1 MFLAADLL
9 RYRPS
14 SVTFRRDAYNS
25 GYKLAIVQSPAA
37 PQPRR
42 IDIPG
47 EPAVQSALL
56 RLLHHTI
63 VKAFGD
69 DEGTLTMEFD
79 DGQILQCL
87 EARSPYE
94 SYQIIQRGS
103 PNNRLSSLLTSGAP
117 TPVTDQSHVPFIC
130 PVLVFW
136 GLDEPSRT
144 ENVAARTGGPF
155 KPLFGLSGAVPI
167 TLHMSS

>member
-1 MFLAADLL
+1 MYGLPKDFDGSRLVGRFLLQICYGIGQVQL
-9 RYRPS
+9 RFDG
-14 SVTFRRDAYNS
+14 TLIHS

-94 SYQIIQRGS
+94 SYQIIQGDHQII
-103 PNNRLSSLLTSGAP
+103 
-117 TPVTDQSHVPFIC
+117 V
-130 PVLVFW
+130 
-136 GLDEPSRT
+136 
-144 ENVAARTGGPF
+144 
-155 KPLFGLSGAVPI
+155 
-167 TLHMSS
+167 